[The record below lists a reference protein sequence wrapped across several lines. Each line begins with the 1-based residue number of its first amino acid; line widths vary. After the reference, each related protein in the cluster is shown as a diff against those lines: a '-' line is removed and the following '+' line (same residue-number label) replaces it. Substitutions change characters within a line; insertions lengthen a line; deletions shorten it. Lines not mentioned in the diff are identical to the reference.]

1 MWQRIQTLYL
11 ALALA
16 LLAVL
21 FFHLENVWW
30 IILLAVATFMQVV
43 ALAAYKFRIFQMR
56 TAVIAGIMLVG
67 LQIWM
72 ATVYFTAA
80 DKSVFDITFV
90 FPLVAAILDFLASR
104 SILSDEML
112 VQSASR
118 LRSTRKH

>member
-21 FFHLENVWW
+21 FFHLENIWW

>member
-1 MWQRIQTLYL
+1 
-11 ALALA
+11 
-16 LLAVL
+16 
-21 FFHLENVWW
+21 
-30 IILLAVATFMQVV
+30 
-43 ALAAYKFRIFQMR
+43 
-56 TAVIAGIMLVG
+56 MLVG